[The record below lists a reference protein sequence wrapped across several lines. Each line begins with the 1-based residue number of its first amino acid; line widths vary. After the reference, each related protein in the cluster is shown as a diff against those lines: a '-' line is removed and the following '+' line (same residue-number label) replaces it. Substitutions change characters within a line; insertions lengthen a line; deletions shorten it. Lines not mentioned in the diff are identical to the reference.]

1 MRRSHFEF
9 GQRSQGGSNPLIAV
23 PTSQPPIC
31 HRAATARLNAHDP
44 ATASV
49 EQLWEQPGAG
59 FEASRYDTLI
69 SYAEASDGVRVPISL
84 LKLRATPRDGSAP
97 LLLYGYGAYGHCCEP
112 SFDPAVLSLVDRGWV
127 YAIAHVRGGGENG
140 RGWHEAGRGRS
151 KPNSFSD
158 FAACANGLVQEGYTA
173 AGRIVAQGASA
184 GGLLVGA
191 AVDLAPGLFG
201 GVIAEVPFVDVLN
214 SQSDYT
220 LPLTQPECAE
230 WGDPKNVPADHAV
243 IAAYAPYETI
253 GAKPYPPVL
262 ATTGIS
268 DGRVPYWEAAKW
280 IARLRTRSTG
290 TSPFLLET
298 LMECGGHGGASG
310 RLSEF
315 RHMAHVYAFAEWALG

>member
-1 MRRSHFEF
+1 MAQTCAAPIS
-9 GQRSQGGSNPLIAV
+9 SSGSGLKVGSDPLLAV

-84 LKLRATPRDGSAP
+84 LKLRATPCNGSAP

-191 AVDLAPGLFG
+191 ALDLAPGLFG

-230 WGDPKNVPADHAV
+230 WVTRKTSQRTMPSSLLMRLTRPLVQNPIRPFWRRPAFRTDGFPTRRRQNGSRAC
-243 IAAYAPYETI
+243 T
-253 GAKPYPPVL
+253 PPP
-262 ATTGIS
+262 I
-268 DGRVPYWEAAKW
+268 R
-280 IARLRTRSTG
+280 
-290 TSPFLLET
+290 
-298 LMECGGHGGASG
+298 
-310 RLSEF
+310 
-315 RHMAHVYAFAEWALG
+315 